1 MIKKYTHIQVRGCST
16 FEEFDERFS
25 RIEGNWLSEG
35 VNHKTSKGRIQRE
48 FPNGAEGHFIE
59 INSIEELLEFQK
71 KVGHELII
79 TSAIDNE
86 SIPAIEIY
94 NNYRE

>member
-1 MIKKYTHIQVRGCST
+1 MA
-16 FEEFDERFS
+16 
-25 RIEGNWLSEG
+25 SEG

-71 KVGHELII
+71 KVGNELII

>member
-1 MIKKYTHIQVRGCST
+1 
-16 FEEFDERFS
+16 
-25 RIEGNWLSEG
+25 
-35 VNHKTSKGRIQRE
+35 
-48 FPNGAEGHFIE
+48 
-59 INSIEELLEFQK
+59 LLEFQK
-71 KVGHELII
+71 KVGNELII